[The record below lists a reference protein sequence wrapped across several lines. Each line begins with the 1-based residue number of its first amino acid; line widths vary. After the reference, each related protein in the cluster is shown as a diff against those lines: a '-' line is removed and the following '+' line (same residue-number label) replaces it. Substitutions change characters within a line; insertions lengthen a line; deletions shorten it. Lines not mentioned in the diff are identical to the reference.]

1 MSQKQN
7 KRTKSWGALLIPRRR
22 RRWNRF
28 AFDENGTYRERLKCV
43 APPEHFFFRFR
54 FENPVRM
61 HLWQHWT
68 WKGRCAV
75 IISCR
80 RRGFACVM
88 LICFTSVNWFNLS
101 QIAKMLIT
109 SLLVPLWL
117 VKKGDFF
124 YQSLIGLTWQ
134 GCHSATIAKTD
145 DGFKCLMQ
153 HVFMCM
159 PLKYELITNI
169 DRKSHL
175 TQIVY
180 QYSITRPWTPKTVK
194 VVLDKFAFN
203 TNNDCSN
210 SVYRRIVK
218 LVTRFI
224 LTL

>member
-153 HVFMCM
+153 
-159 PLKYELITNI
+159 PN
-169 DRKSHL
+169 L
-175 TQIVY
+175 TIKIRINNQHWSQILFNSNCL
-180 QYSITRPWTPKTVK
+180 SIFNNEALNPKNCQGC
-194 VVLDKFAFN
+194 LRQI
-203 TNNDCSN
+203 C
-210 SVYRRIVK
+210 
-218 LVTRFI
+218 L
-224 LTL
+224 